1 MPNQIIE
8 QQNTTPE
15 LSEQEEIFRNMYDLV
30 KLNINNHT
38 DNPQLLLFIAVMIN
52 DVDMCREAIDVYNAS
67 ASDLLTRRNSYILNS
82 LQNVTNNTDEISE
95 LI

>member
-8 QQNTTPE
+8 EQNITPE
-15 LSEQEEIFRNMYDLV
+15 LSRQEEIFRNMYNLV

-67 ASDLLTRRNSYILNS
+67 ASDLLTRRNSNILNS